1 MECQCSEADRPR
13 PAGLAKICKIM
24 LDFAN
29 TYQEFSQTGQ
39 RFVSDDQAALQTKS
53 QRLAIAAAIQ
63 HHLDA
68 HGLARK
74 DLIRD
79 HLSKSTIDKLFQG
92 EFSERTLTK
101 IEAILNI
108 SLAPKHAEEDQ
119 APSEVGGYT
128 LQAVEYLQGDYLCVR
143 PLFTD
148 PVCLNAYLIR
158 IAWDRPTR
166 SLRFEELSRQDAKYA
181 QKGSVYIPFGTPFL
195 NLVSS
200 HQGNLRTVVLSLPDR
215 EGICRGLITTLSN
228 PKGTMY
234 TPVAAPIFLRRLNAG
249 EHPDVGFVKPESGSY
264 LAYLDILTSVVAD
277 EYGRFVPA
285 PAQADRRRTVA
296 AVKP

>member
-1 MECQCSEADRPR
+1 MSE
-13 PAGLAKICKIM
+13 
-24 LDFAN
+24 
-29 TYQEFSQTGQ
+29 
-39 RFVSDDQAALQTKS
+39 DQGSLQTKS

-79 HLSKSTIDKLFQG
+79 YLSKSTIDKLFQG

-108 SLAPKHAEEDQ
+108 ALTPKHAEDDQ
-119 APSEVGGYT
+119 APSQIGGYT
-128 LQAVEYLQGDYLCVR
+128 LQAVDYLQGDYLCVR

-148 PVCLNAYLIR
+148 PTNLNAYLIR
-158 IAWDRPTR
+158 ISWDGATR
-166 SLRFEELSRQDAKYA
+166 SLRFEELSRRDAKYA
-181 QKGSVYIPFGTPFL
+181 QKGTVYIPFGTPFL
-195 NLVSS
+195 NLVST
-200 HQGNLRTVVLSLPDR
+200 HLGNLRTVLLSLPDG
-215 EGICRGLITTLSN
+215 EGVCRGLITTLSN

-234 TPVAAPIFLRRLNAG
+234 TPVAAPVFLRRLAAN
-249 EHPDVGFVKPESGSY
+249 EQPEVGFIKPDSASY
-264 LAYLDILTSVVAD
+264 APYLDVLASVVAD
-277 EYGRFVPA
+277 EFAGFVPA
-285 PAQADRRRTVA
+285 PAPSDRRRAVA